1 MTRARSLSRLANS
14 SAFTVDTNLNVGI
27 GSTTPDVKLDVI
39 GNMEVSGVLTA
50 TNVSVSSSVTA
61 ATFHG
66 DGSSLSGIAV
76 TTNVRSDTLVVTGVS
91 TLGITTGIT
100 ALGVSGNIHATK
112 YIGDGSGLTGL
123 NVPAGFNELDAAL
136 FN

>member
-61 ATFHG
+61 ATTESGLHVRTKMKG
-66 DGSSLSGIAV
+66 STEGSS
-76 TTNVRSDTLVVTGVS
+76 TVVTKREMS
-91 TLGITTGIT
+91 RSSDRKL
-100 ALGVSGNIHATK
+100 
-112 YIGDGSGLTGL
+112 
-123 NVPAGFNELDAAL
+123 
-136 FN
+136 

>member
-14 SAFTVDTNLNVGI
+14 SVLSVDTNLNVGI

-50 TNVSVSSSVTA
+50 TS
-61 ATFHG
+61 FHG

-91 TLGITTGIT
+91 TLGVTTGIS
-100 ALGVSGNIHATK
+100 ALGVSGNVHATK